1 MVPWAY
7 PVKGAEPT
15 RTNLLGVLVR
25 TFRTVTI
32 AVVMALVGAFASIG
46 PAHAATQGT
55 GTSTA
60 GTTVLQLD
68 LGSLLSARVL
78 GDDSRST
85 IDSAILNVPE
95 AATVLRPLTLA
106 SGAVPALNK
115 EVAPTEVRSSGA
127 EKKSSAGVD
136 LASLGLPQVISG
148 QLTAA
153 DLLAIVDTVGAR
165 STLTNG
171 NLANLVLGGGLAT
184 VDSVQSSLGTAAAK
198 DASTGARGLAVDNI
212 TVLNLGAL
220 LDGLGLPVSG
230 LSIGMVQNLV
240 DSLGLLGT
248 GTDVEDLFT
257 TLGLGAVPVDAAGLG
272 SAITTLQS
280 TLSNATSDLG
290 ALDAA
295 FPGAAC
301 TALAPIPDPLATL
314 IGVAVGTFCSVA
326 RTGLVS
332 AQGASAGDLGG
343 LLGGLMQIL
352 DGTNLLSLAGV
363 DAGVSS
369 KATDD
374 VSTSVAK
381 VTAAIGDLSIGNL
394 SVPGVDLLAG
404 ATAVTD
410 LASSAVGQIDSVLG
424 TIDPD
429 LAGLINLKLLDTSGT
444 GVSKTATG
452 YVKSVANLTA
462 VDLTLTPPAN
472 LTDIINGLPA
482 TSIADTLLAV
492 PGVSAL
498 PVLSNTAAT
507 QALET
512 VLAGGGSPVQALVGG
527 ARLRIAS
534 INGVADFLPA
544 TAPGSSTPGAPGD
557 LARTGTNTTALMA
570 LAMLLGMTAIGIRR
584 RVLAPVRKD

>member
-1 MVPWAY
+1 
-7 PVKGAEPT
+7 
-15 RTNLLGVLVR
+15 
-25 TFRTVTI
+25 
-32 AVVMALVGAFASIG
+32 MALVGAFASIG

-85 IDSAILNVPE
+85 IDSAVLNTPE

-106 SGAVPALNK
+106 SGVVPALNK
-115 EVAPTEVRSSGA
+115 EVAPTEVRSQGA
-127 EKKSSAGVD
+127 QQQSSAGVD
-136 LASLGLPQVISG
+136 LASLGLPQVITG

-153 DLLAIVDTVGAR
+153 DLLAAVDTTGAH
-165 STLTNG
+165 SSLTNG

-184 VDSVQSSLGTAAAK
+184 VDSVKSALGTAAAST
-198 DASTGARGLAVDNI
+198 ASDGSRGLEVDNI

-230 LSIGMVQNLV
+230 LSVGMVQNLL
-240 DSLGLLGT
+240 DSLGLLGS
-248 GTDVEDLFT
+248 GTPVEDLFG
-257 TLGLGAVPVDAAGLG
+257 TLALGAAPADAAGLG
-272 SAITTLQS
+272 AAITSLQT
-280 TLSNATSDLG
+280 TLSDATSDLA

-301 TALAPIPDPLATL
+301 TAVAPIPDPLATT
-314 IGVAVGTFCSVA
+314 IGVVVGTACSVA

-332 AQGASAGDLGG
+332 SQTVSAGQLGG
-343 LLGGLMQIL
+343 LLSGLLQIL
-352 DGTNLLSLAGV
+352 DGTNLLSLDGV
-363 DAGVSS
+363 DAGVTS

-381 VTAAIGDLSIGNL
+381 VTAAIGNLSVGNL

-410 LASSAVGQIDSVLG
+410 LASSAVGQIDTVLG

-429 LAGLINLKLLDTSGT
+429 LAGIINLKLLDTSGT

-452 YVKSVANLTA
+452 YIKSVANLTA

-472 LTDIINGLPA
+472 LTDIIANLPA

-492 PGVSAL
+492 PGVAAL
-498 PVLSNTAAT
+498 PALPNTAAT

-512 VLAGGGSPVQALVGG
+512 VLAAGGPAVQALAGG
-527 ARLRIAS
+527 ARLRIANVS
-534 INGVADFLPA
+534 GVADFLPA
-544 TAPGSSTPGAPGD
+544 TAPGTTSTPGQ

-570 LAMLLGMTAIGIRR
+570 LAMILAMSAIGIRR